1 MYRQKEWEGDAG
13 IERER
18 YQRKSRKKKRD
29 LDRDKKDNN
38 EKGF

>member
-1 MYRQKEWEGDAG
+1 MRQSVMQVW
-13 IERER
+13 REI
-18 YQRKSRKKKRD
+18 YIYKRKSRKKKRD